1 MADERVNIL
10 VVDDV
15 PDKLL
20 TMEAILEVLGQ
31 NVVCVDSGR
40 EALRRL
46 LEDDFAVILL
56 DVNMPDMDGFET
68 AALIR
73 QRKRSESTPIIFV
86 TAFADE
92 THAFQG
98 YSLGAVDYILTPVV
112 PAILR
117 AKVSVFV
124 ELYQKTL
131 QVRRQAEERA
141 ALAIAQAARASAE
154 EAARRAAFLS
164 EATAALSN
172 SLVLEDTLH
181 SLLRA
186 AVPRLAD
193 LAGVTV
199 VESSEQP
206 WRSELAWMEPAG
218 GTPRIRSIS
227 AAEGPRDTLRI
238 ALEQVLAS
246 GIPEQLNGL
255 AIVNPYTD
263 SSGALLRSALIRPL
277 VARGRILGA
286 LTLVI
291 AESERTFRPEDLAL
305 AEELAGRAAVA
316 LDNAR
321 LYREIQAGD
330 RRKDEFLA
338 MLGHELRNPLA
349 AIANALEYVQIAGH
363 DAVAF
368 GRAREILARQVQMMA
383 RLVDDLLD
391 VSRITRGKIELRK
404 EVVELQAAVTR
415 AVATAEPLITAR
427 QHELSVSIPDGP
439 IRLLADPTRLEQILA
454 NLLNNAAKY
463 TDPGGRIRLDVEYDD
478 HDVCIRVRDTGVG
491 IPAHLLPRV
500 FDLFMQGDRSLD
512 RAQGGLGI
520 GLTLVR
526 SLVELHGGKVEVH
539 SAGPG
544 CGSEFVVRCPLIGTP
559 PEQGAGQTTPADQ
572 QTTKESRRI
581 LLIDDNVD
589 LTSTMSALLRLGG
602 HEVAVCCDGPSGL
615 EAASELQ
622 PEVILIDIGLP
633 GMDGYEVATR
643 LRQSPHFDRT
653 MLVAITG
660 YGQSDD
666 RRRARD
672 AGFDHHM
679 VKPVFFE
686 TLQQLLSG
694 PELSARL
701 QGAASAAQ

>member
-1 MADERVNIL
+1 MLDSDSVNIL

-31 NVVCVDSGR
+31 NVVCVGSGR

-86 TAFADE
+86 TAFSDE

-124 ELYQKTL
+124 ELYQKTQ

-141 ALAIAQAARASAE
+141 ALAIAQAAQASAE

-164 EATAALSN
+164 EATAAMGS
-172 SLVLEDTLH
+172 SLDLDDTLH
-181 SLLRA
+181 ALLRA
-186 AVPRLAD
+186 VVPRLAD

-199 VESSEQP
+199 LESSGQP
-206 WRSELAWMEPAG
+206 WRSELAWLENGAAM
-218 GTPRIRSIS
+218 PRIRSL
-227 AAEGPRDTLRI
+227 AAADGPHDPLRA
-238 ALEQVLAS
+238 ALERVLSS
-246 GIPEQLNGL
+246 GVPEQLHGL
-255 AIVNPYTD
+255 AIVNPFTET
-263 SSGALLRSALIRPL
+263 GPAHLRAALIRPL

-286 LTLVI
+286 LSLVLG
-291 AESERTFRPEDLAL
+291 ESGRKFRPEDLAL

-321 LYREIQAGD
+321 LYREIQEGD

-349 AIANALEYVQIAGH
+349 AIANALEYAHVAAG
-363 DAVAF
+363 DRAAF
-368 GRAREILARQVQMMA
+368 QQSRDILARQVQLMA

-404 EVVELQAAVTR
+404 EIVDLQS
-415 AVATAEPLITAR
+415 AVARAMATVEPLVSAR
-427 QHELSVSIPDGP
+427 QHELTISMPDGP
-439 IRLLADPTRLEQILA
+439 IRLLADPARLEQVLA

-463 TDPGGRIRLDVEYDD
+463 TDPGGRIRLDVECNEETVAV
-478 HDVCIRVRDTGVG
+478 HVRDSGVG
-491 IPAHLLPRV
+491 IAPQLLPRV
-500 FDLFMQGDRSLD
+500 FELFMQGDRSLD
-512 RAQGGLGI
+512 RSQGGLGI

-526 SLVELHGGKVEVH
+526 SLVELHGGQVEVFSEGLGH
-539 SAGPG
+539 
-544 CGSEFVVRCPLIGTP
+544 GSDFVVRLPL
-559 PEQGAGQTTPADQ
+559 AVTPAS
-572 QTTKESRRI
+572 QTDGRSDAHDGAPVGESRKV

-589 LTSTMSALLRLGG
+589 LTATMSALLRLGG
-602 HEVAVCCDGPSGL
+602 HEVVVCGDGPSGID
-615 EAASELQ
+615 AAVEQ
-622 PEVILIDIGLP
+622 KPEIILVDIGLP
-633 GMDGYEVATR
+633 GMNGYEVAGR
-643 LRQSPHFDRT
+643 LRSMPQFERT
-653 MLVAITG
+653 LIVAVTG
-660 YGQSDD
+660 YGQADD
-666 RRRARD
+666 RRRAHE
-672 AGFDHHM
+672 AGFDHHL
-679 VKPVFFE
+679 VKPVD
-686 TLQQLLSG
+686 L
-694 PELSARL
+694 
-701 QGAASAAQ
+701 GALERILAEVPATPRASR